1 MNDMNNTSER
11 KDVQEVAAE
20 LLDANAEQPA
30 GWEEV
35 EAGRF
40 MPRRTRGSC
49 IGLALG

>member
-1 MNDMNNTSER
+1 MYER
-11 KDVQEVAAE
+11 KDSQEVAAE
-20 LLDANAEQPA
+20 TVDAAAERPV

>member
-1 MNDMNNTSER
+1 MNKQ
-11 KDVQEVAAE
+11 KDIQEVAAE
-20 LLDANAEQPA
+20 LLDTNVERPA

>member
-1 MNDMNNTSER
+1 MNDVSER
-11 KDVQEVAAE
+11 KDAQQVAAE
-20 LLDANAEQPA
+20 LVDVHAERPA

-35 EAGRF
+35 ESGRF

>member
-1 MNDMNNTSER
+1 MNNER

-20 LLDANAEQPA
+20 LFAANAERPV

>member
-1 MNDMNNTSER
+1 MNEQ
-11 KDVQEVAAE
+11 KDVQEIAAE
-20 LLDANAEQPA
+20 LFDDNTERPV

-35 EAGRF
+35 EVGRF

>member
-1 MNDMNNTSER
+1 MINEH

-20 LLDANAEQPA
+20 LFDANSERPA

>member
-1 MNDMNNTSER
+1 MNHER
-11 KDVQEVAAE
+11 KDAQEVAAE
-20 LLDANAEQPA
+20 LFDASAERPT

>member
-1 MNDMNNTSER
+1 MHDNTER

-20 LLDANAEQPA
+20 QPSTNAEQPV